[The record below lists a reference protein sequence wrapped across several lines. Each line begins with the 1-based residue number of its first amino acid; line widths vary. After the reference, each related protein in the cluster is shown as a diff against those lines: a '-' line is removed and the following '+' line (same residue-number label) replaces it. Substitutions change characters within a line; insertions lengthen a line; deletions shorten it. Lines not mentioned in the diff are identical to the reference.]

1 MKKLGKIIKHRIKQA
16 GGKKN
21 FTGGNLESL
30 LPTLTGPQKEQVAKS
45 ILNHENYLIY
55 RGHKTACRLTIP
67 LMDRK
72 TMQIASQELASV
84 AREIRSISRNSKL
97 PMLERVLQAQN
108 VLTMCG
114 FKIKSRSNF
123 DILYGIHGLR

>member
-21 FTGGNLESL
+21 FTGGNLDSL

-45 ILNHENYLIY
+45 ILNHKNYLIY

-97 PMLERVLQAQN
+97 PMLERVIQAQN

-114 FKIKSRSNF
+114 YI
-123 DILYGIHGLR
+123 